1 MRPLSEMLADM
12 SVRAKAV
19 EDKAAA
25 ARQETHQQVSDRIST
40 AKADAKRRGDAVK
53 ARGAEAEQD
62 ITARWANLQEGVRN
76 QLDEIHGAI
85 DEHRDA
91 HDAKVAQ
98 RRADRA
104 EENAAAAVEFA
115 LAAIDEAD
123 ELVLEA
129 IDAQLVA
136 DAAGVAA

>member
-25 ARQETHQQVSDRIST
+25 AQQETHQQVSARLDA
-40 AKADAKRRGDAVK
+40 AKADAKRRGDAAK
-53 ARGAEAEQD
+53 AGTTDAEHD
-62 ITARWANLQEGVRN
+62 ITARWASLQAGVRD
-76 QLDEIHGAI
+76 QLDEIHGSI
-85 DEHRDA
+85 EERRDA

-104 EENAAAAVEFA
+104 EENAAEAVEFA
-115 LAAIDEAD
+115 LGAIDEAD
-123 ELVLEA
+123 ECVLEA
-129 IDAQLVA
+129 IDARLVA
-136 DAAGVAA
+136 DAAAAGV